1 MNAMLP
7 STVADDDGGHS
18 VAAAE
23 AEHPCWQ
30 VHDLQA
36 EVADLQA
43 AVRSQPAATSSA
55 AARRQLPSDFLANLG
70 SLDLWKSSGNLRHS
84 ASEIDLED
92 PKHEGKSEPWLAGH
106 RWRWLRIAASHAQR
120 LTKLAE
126 AQMAASGWDLSLKQ
140 FASTKGL
147 VSSRVWLIVVYMVV
161 LHLMLMVSFTKSS
174 QPDLDTLCAPKQRLQ
189 LPG

>member
-1 MNAMLP
+1 M
-7 STVADDDGGHS
+7 
-18 VAAAE
+18 
-23 AEHPCWQ
+23 Q

-36 EVADLQA
+36 EIADLQA
-43 AVRSQPAATSSA
+43 TIHSQRMAPSST
-55 AARRQLPSDFLANLG
+55 AARSRQLPSDFLADVG
-70 SLDLWKSSGNLRHS
+70 SLDLWKGNNRLRRS
-84 ASEIDLED
+84 VSEIDLED

-120 LTKLAE
+120 LSKLAD
-126 AQMAASGWDLSLKQ
+126 AQLPASGWGSSLKQ
-140 FASTKGL
+140 FVGTKGL
-147 VSSRVWLIVVYMVV
+147 ISTRTWLIIAYLVI